1 MDTLSYQLPWEATDG
16 CRFYFRLPKEDL
28 RAARK
33 TVGRLADPGFFPYEA
48 RRVVSPHEVQV
59 RKSFLEERHSV
70 LGWKDGELNKPFSV
84 PLCLTESEVSYPAH
98 CLLVLHP
105 PRL

>member
-1 MDTLSYQLPWEATDG
+1 M
-16 CRFYFRLPKEDL
+16 
-28 RAARK
+28 
-33 TVGRLADPGFFPYEA
+33 
-48 RRVVSPHEVQV
+48 

-84 PLCLTESEVSYPAH
+84 PLCLTEVSYPAH

-105 PRL
+105 PTFVTVNPHGCFGSARHGSLNVSLVSVPLGILIPINYHWPLQHLFAFFSQW